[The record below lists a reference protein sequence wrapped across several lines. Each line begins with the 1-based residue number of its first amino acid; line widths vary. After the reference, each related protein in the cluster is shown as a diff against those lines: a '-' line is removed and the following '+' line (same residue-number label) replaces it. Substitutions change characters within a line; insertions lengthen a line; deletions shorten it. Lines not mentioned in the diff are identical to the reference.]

1 MAGEPIYLLDT
12 NILLR
17 LSKRSDPRH
26 GLVKAA
32 LDALTDRGAD
42 ICCTPQNISEFW
54 NVCTRPSDRN
64 GFGLS
69 ISEADEALQA
79 IERTLTVLP
88 DNEQIYRVWRAL
100 VVRHRVSGVQV
111 HDARLAAAMQVH
123 GISHILTLNQPDFM
137 RYSSISVVHPQDVP
151 V

>member
-1 MAGEPIYLLDT
+1 M
-12 NILLR
+12 N
-17 LSKRSDPRH
+17 LSTSWTPTFSFDFQKRSDPRH
-26 GLVKAA
+26 RLVKAA

-137 RYSSISVVHPQDVP
+137 RYSSISVVHPQNVP